1 MGHVDPHTIKII
13 PAAAKRFMGAKRYA
27 VVGRVLQ
34 DPAKFDNKVGGASAG
49 ARTARREALEGGVGE
64 EGREGTRSVEEC

>member
-13 PAAAKRFMGAKRYA
+13 PAAAKRFMAAKRYA

-34 DPAKFDNKVGGASAG
+34 DPAKFDNKVSL
-49 ARTARREALEGGVGE
+49 ARGE
-64 EGREGTRSVEEC
+64 EGWGEVRGDGWEEVGVGAVGRA